1 MSQSRSKLAAV
12 VMAGGQ
18 GTRMRSAVPK
28 HLHPLLGRRMVDWI
42 VEAAFSL
49 EPEPLVIVASPDTAA
64 AFPGL
69 TVAIQERPLGTGD
82 AVRSAREALGGAD
95 EVLVLSGDTPLLTTE
110 LLEDLVA
117 THRAA
122 GAGATVLSF
131 IPADIRSYGRIV
143 RDADGNLE
151 SIVEAVDATPQQ
163 LGIDEANSSIYVFR
177 ADLLWPALDRLQ
189 PVNAQGELYLTDAVR
204 DLVAAGQTVAVYVA
218 RDARETEG
226 VNTRVELATA
236 GVVLRDR
243 INTAHMLAGVT
254 ISDPSSTWIEPTVKL
269 EADTV
274 IHPFTLLRGSTTI
287 AEGAQVGPHA
297 VVVDSDIGPG
307 ALVGP
312 FCYLRPGTTLRTRA
326 KAGTF
331 VELKN
336 TELHEGAKVAHL
348 SYFGDAEVGAGTNVG
363 AGSITANFDHRPG
376 EPKKRTVIGKNARVA
391 VDTMFVAPVTVG
403 DDVWTA
409 AGTVVA
415 EDVPDNALVGFPPRQ
430 TIKEG
435 RGGKRDG

>member
-1 MSQSRSKLAAV
+1 
-12 VMAGGQ
+12 
-18 GTRMRSAVPK
+18 MRSAVPK

-42 VEAAFSL
+42 VEAAL
-49 EPEPLVIVASPDTAA
+49 PLAPDPLVIVASPDTAEE
-64 AFPGL
+64 FPGR
-69 TVAIQERPLGTGD
+69 TVAVQERSLGTGD
-82 AVRSAREALGGAD
+82 AVRSAQDALVSAD
-95 EVLVLSGDTPLLTTE
+95 EVLILSGDTPLLTTG
-110 LLEDLVA
+110 LLEELVR
-117 THRAA
+117 THRSEN
-122 GAGATVLSF
+122 AGATVLSF
-131 IPADIRSYGRIV
+131 VPEDIRSYGRIV
-143 RDADGNLE
+143 RDASGHLE

-163 LGIDEANSSIYVFR
+163 LEIGEANSSIYVFR

-204 DLVAAGQTVAVYVA
+204 DLVTAGQTVAVHVA
-218 RDARETEG
+218 SDARETEG
-226 VNTRVELATA
+226 VNTRVELAA
-236 GVVLRDR
+236 AAAALRDR
-243 INTAHMLAGVT
+243 INVAHMLAGVT
-254 ISDPSSTWIEPTVKL
+254 IVDPSSTWIEPTVTI
-269 EADTV
+269 ERDAV
-274 IHPFTLLRGSTTI
+274 VHPFTLLRGATTVDV
-287 AEGAQVGPHA
+287 GAHVGPHA
-297 VVVDSDIGPG
+297 VVVDSDIGQG

-312 FCYLRPGTTLRTRA
+312 FCYLRPGTSLGANA

-336 TELHEGAKVAHL
+336 TQLEEGAKVAHL

-363 AGSITANFDHRPG
+363 AGSITANFDHRPD

-409 AGTVVA
+409 AGTVVS